1 MFDKL
6 FSLVGISTMRTII
19 GRIEDILSI
28 IENEESKDKN
38 LKNAA
43 IDTIIQILQQHKD
56 PQ

>member
-6 FSLVGISTMRTII
+6 FSLVGISTMRTIV

-28 IENEESKDKN
+28 IEDEESEGKN

>member
-28 IENEESKDKN
+28 IEESKDKN